1 MVLCNVHTYGKMSHR
16 FLRQKFPSYKDKQR
30 QGKSYAFIDI
40 QPPTLS
46 GSKEYVGTDTG
57 LPTYSEESAM
67 VTTVTASL
75 SAQVVFPA
83 PQAIA

>member
-1 MVLCNVHTYGKMSHR
+1 MYTRMAKCHIGFCVK
-16 FLRQKFPSYKDKQR
+16 KFPSYKDKQK
-30 QGKSYAFIDI
+30 QGKSDAFIDI

-46 GSKEYVGTDTG
+46 GSNEYVGTDTG

-67 VTTVTASL
+67 VTTVTESL
-75 SAQVVFPA
+75 WAQVVFPA

>member
-1 MVLCNVHTYGKMSHR
+1 MAKCHIGFCVK
-16 FLRQKFPSYKDKQR
+16 KFPSYKDKQK
-30 QGKSYAFIDI
+30 QGKSYAFINI

-46 GSKEYVGTDTG
+46 GSKEHMGIDTG

-67 VTTVTASL
+67 GTTVTESL

>member
-1 MVLCNVHTYGKMSHR
+1 M
-16 FLRQKFPSYKDKQR
+16 
-30 QGKSYAFIDI
+30 DI

-46 GSKEYVGTDTG
+46 GSNEYMGTDTG

-67 VTTVTASL
+67 VTTVTESL
-75 SAQVVFPA
+75 WAQVVFPA